1 MLPPFT
7 FAALGFCGGASA
19 SRERV
24 RAACTKSTKG
34 WEFFCQRSASA
45 KRPLTPPLGGKIRLC
60 APCGPKSPHAE
71 ARHTDVLRSLRPV
84 RIRIKPH
91 SANPSPSV
99 QYGRRAAACNRP
111 VRQAGC
117 PARSVRNILRR
128 LRSKTAAPAGNSI
141 LAKIVTFSGY
151 PIKIPART
159 IPFSQANAPHGRP
172 AAPTPRSTRRRAPTP
187 PDPTGAATAGFRE

>member
-19 SRERV
+19 SRKRV
-24 RAACTKSTKG
+24 RSACIQSTKG
-34 WEFFCQRSASA
+34 WGFYSLQSASA
-45 KRPLTPPLGGKIRLC
+45 KSPLTPPLGGKIRLC

-99 QYGRRAAACNRP
+99 QYGRRAAACNRS
-111 VRQAGC
+111 VRQADR
-117 PARSVRNILRR
+117 PARGVRNILRR

-141 LAKIVTFSGY
+141 LQK
-151 PIKIPART
+151 
-159 IPFSQANAPHGRP
+159 
-172 AAPTPRSTRRRAPTP
+172 
-187 PDPTGAATAGFRE
+187 